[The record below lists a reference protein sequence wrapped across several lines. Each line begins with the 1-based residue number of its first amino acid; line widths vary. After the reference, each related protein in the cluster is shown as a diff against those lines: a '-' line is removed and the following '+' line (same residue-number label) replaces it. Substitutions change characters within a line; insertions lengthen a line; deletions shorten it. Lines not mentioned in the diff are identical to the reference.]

1 MKVLLLH
8 NQYIQQGGE
17 DVVVQNELEA
27 LQKLLGK
34 ENIFEYRV
42 KTNPDQ
48 KRKIL
53 ISILYSI
60 KEYQNIFQLVK
71 KHKIDIVHIHNYFPL
86 LTVSVFKAAR
96 DAGAKII
103 HTAHNYKLWCIAGT
117 FYRDQ
122 LGICTLCTKPN
133 NLLSGIRHKC
143 YRNNLLQ
150 SAITKLS
157 FWNYKKSGLL
167 NYIDKM
173 IVLSEFQFQVFADLG
188 IEKEK
193 MVLKSNMVHFTPSSI
208 DINNK
213 KDYLFIGRLE
223 YSKGIDFLLSN
234 WKLLPSSFI
243 LKIIGTGSL
252 DTQLRSQ
259 YAEFKNIVFLGE
271 LDKSK
276 VGTSIQHAKY
286 TIQPSLW
293 YETFGLTIIESMM
306 LGTPVIGLN
315 IGTRA
320 EMIETGKNGLLT
332 TEANFIKTI
341 HESVEYEMYEK
352 MCHAAVESA
361 LKYQPEHIIQH
372 QLNIYKEVLN

>member
-1 MKVLLLH
+1 MKVLILH

-17 DVVVQNELEA
+17 DIVVKNEFEVLQNT
-27 LQKLLGK
+27 LGK
-34 ENIFEYRV
+34 EHVFEYVV

-48 KRKIL
+48 KWKIVSSVL
-53 ISILYSI
+53 FSF
-60 KEYQNIFQLVK
+60 KEYKNVFNFVK
-71 KHKIDIVHIHNYFPL
+71 KNKIDIVHIHNYFPL
-86 LTVSVFKAAR
+86 LTISIFKAAR
-96 DAGAKII
+96 DAGAKVI

-122 LGICTLCTKPN
+122 VGICTLCIKSN
-133 NLLSGIRHKC
+133 NILSGIRHKC
-143 YRNNLLQ
+143 YRNSLFQ

-157 FWNYKKSGLL
+157 FWNYKQRGML
-167 NYIDKM
+167 NYIDKL
-173 IVLSEFQFQVFADLG
+173 IVLSEFQFQLFADLG

-193 MVLKSNMVHFTPSSI
+193 MVLKGNMVHFNPSSI
-208 DINNK
+208 NINNK

-259 YAEFKNIVFLGE
+259 YAEFKNIVFLGA
-271 LDKSK
+271 LNKTK
-276 VGTSIQHAKY
+276 VGEYIRSAKY

-315 IGTRA
+315 IGTRN
-320 EMIETGKNGLLT
+320 EMIDSGKNGLIT
-332 TEANFIKTI
+332 TEEKFISTI
-341 HESVEYEMYEK
+341 IESEKFELYEK
-352 MCHAAVESA
+352 MCHEAVACA
-361 LKYQPEHIIQH
+361 LKYQPENIIQQ
-372 QLNIYKEVLN
+372 QLSIYKEVLN